1 MDATNSRGY
10 RHGISSEASKVSLFA
25 YDILSYIHNPV
36 SSYVRSPREASE
48 ADAVSS
54 WDAQLQDPI
63 SVLQGSQVTTCK
75 GHTFQP

>member
-48 ADAVSS
+48 ADAV
-54 WDAQLQDPI
+54 L
-63 SVLQGSQVTTCK
+63 L
-75 GHTFQP
+75 

>member
-36 SSYVRSPREASE
+36 SSYVCSPREASE
-48 ADAVSS
+48 ADAV
-54 WDAQLQDPI
+54 L
-63 SVLQGSQVTTCK
+63 L
-75 GHTFQP
+75 